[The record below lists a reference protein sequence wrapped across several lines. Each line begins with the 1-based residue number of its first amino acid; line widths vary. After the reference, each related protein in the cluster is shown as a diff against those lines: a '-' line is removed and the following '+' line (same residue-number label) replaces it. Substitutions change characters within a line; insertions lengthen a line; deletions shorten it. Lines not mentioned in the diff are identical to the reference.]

1 MPHPATNAVKTQT
14 TFLGHPIGLYI
25 LFFTEMWERFSYYG
39 MRALLMLYMV
49 NYFRWSQSEASSVYK
64 WYTSLVYV
72 TPLIGGFLADRYL
85 GNRMAVII
93 GALLMAFGHFFMA
106 FEQPLI
112 FYLAL
117 VLLIIGNGFF
127 KPNMSTQVGR
137 LYGKGD
143 MRKDGAYTI
152 FYMGVNLG
160 AFLSPLAC
168 GWLAENTQGG
178 YHSGFFIAGVGMVL
192 GLLTYLI
199 GSPLIRELPEGSVAP
214 GEFLAK
220 GGNSGPELTEEQ
232 AQVTPEAYPALN
244 RIAMVAMNAGGL
256 GFLAWAAWSMVK
268 SGSIAGGASSVIIGL
283 SLLTVAFICSKTTNA
298 VRDRVLA
305 ITLLGLFVI
314 FFWAAFEQAGNALN
328 LWADKTTNRTWN
340 GGSSPISLYPTPGP
354 APSEGASDSGTARAS
369 LWNLF
374 ALKEKP
380 VPPPGTADET
390 GEAGASLIPTAWF
403 QSINALGI
411 FILGPVF
418 AWIWLKVDLSTP
430 FKMVLGL
437 FFMGLSFTVMTL
449 ASMVE
454 NQPTL
459 TPLTAGQ
466 FEGIR
471 FDPAGKLEVLAET
484 PNRLAGVA
492 SLPEGETKW
501 EVAHAGR
508 IRLEGNELRMT
519 GVLSDI
525 DRDRIAGATAPVS
538 FRAEVNKARKELARQ
553 VEENQKTGKSGR
565 PTVTFKLPEE
575 VKGFDPRYSDLN
587 PAVFSHDSASATIT
601 LRQPLTDKDA
611 KLLLVCAA
619 NPDTRKAIDS
629 LYVQSARHKVSP
641 WWLVWCYILATIGEL
656 CTSPVGL
663 SMTNKLAPAR
673 FSTMLMGLWLLT
685 SAFGNYAAGSLGE
698 IYGLVAPVEYF
709 GSTSAALV
717 GAGAVLLLAVIPF
730 RRLMHGV
737 K

>member
-1 MPHPATNAVKTQT
+1 MSNPAPSAAKAQS

-72 TPLIGGFLADRYL
+72 TPLIGGYLADRYL

-106 FEQPLI
+106 FEQPWI

-143 MRKDGAYTI
+143 LRKDGAYTI

-199 GSPLIRELPEGSVAP
+199 GSPLIRELPEGTVAP
-214 GEFLAK
+214 AEFLSKASDA
-220 GGNSGPELTEEQ
+220 GAELTEEQ
-232 AQVTPEAYPALN
+232 AQVTPEAFPKFN
-244 RIAMVAMNAGGL
+244 RVAMAAMNAGGL
-256 GFLAWAAWSMVK
+256 GFLAWAAWGIAK
-268 SGSIAGGASSVIIGL
+268 SGSITGGASSVIIGL

-298 VRDRVLA
+298 LRDRVLA
-305 ITLLGLFVI
+305 IALLGLFVI

-328 LWADKTTNRTWN
+328 LWADKTTNRSWS
-340 GGSSPISLYPTPGP
+340 GGTNPVALYPSQGP
-354 APSEGASDSGTARAS
+354 APSVVSTESGTTKVS
-369 LWNLF
+369 IWNLF

-380 VPPPGTADET
+380 VSPPGTNPEAGET
-390 GEAGASLIPTAWF
+390 GSSLIPTAWF

-437 FFMGLSFTVMTL
+437 FFMGLSFTVMTF

-454 NQPTL
+454 NQPSL
-459 TPLTAGQ
+459 TPYAASQ
-466 FEGIR
+466 VEGIR
-471 FDPAGKLEVLAET
+471 FDANGKLEALAET
-484 PNRLAGVA
+484 PKRLAGTTDSSDGLA
-492 SLPEGETKW
+492 EW

-508 IRLEGNELRMT
+508 IRREGNELRMT

-525 DRDRIAGATAPVS
+525 DRDRIAGATAPIS
-538 FRAEVNKARKELARQ
+538 FRAEIQNARLELARQ
-553 VEENQKTGKSGR
+553 TEEIQKSGKSGQ
-565 PTVTFKLPEE
+565 PTVTFKLPEA
-575 VKGFDPRYSDLN
+575 VKEFDRRYSDLN
-587 PAVFSHDSASATIT
+587 PAVFSHDASSGTIT
-601 LRQPLTDKDA
+601 LRQPLTDKDV

-619 NPDTRKAIDS
+619 NPETRKAIDS
-629 LYVQSARHKVSP
+629 LYLQSVRHKVSP
-641 WWLVWCYILATIGEL
+641 WWLVWCYIFATIGEL

-663 SMTNKLAPAR
+663 SMTNKLAPAK

-685 SAFGNYAAGSLGE
+685 SAFGNYAAGALGE
-698 IYGLVAPVEYF
+698 SYGLVPPVDYF

-717 GAGAVLLLAVIPF
+717 GAALVLLLAVAPF